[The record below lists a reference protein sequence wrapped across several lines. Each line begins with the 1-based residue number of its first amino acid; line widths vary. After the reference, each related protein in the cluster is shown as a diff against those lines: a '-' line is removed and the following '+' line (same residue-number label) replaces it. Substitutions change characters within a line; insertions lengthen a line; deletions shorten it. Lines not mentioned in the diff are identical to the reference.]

1 MLHLNTIDKP
11 LFKVLEDFSLLPELS
26 EFKLVGGTALA
37 LQVGHRKSDDL
48 DFFTDR
54 SFAIDEV
61 IIALKEY
68 TSDIQLMDKR
78 PNGLSFILK
87 LKGEHVEQ
95 RKVDIYNWA
104 VKFIRPATFEGNIRL
119 SSLEDIAAFKMDA
132 ICSRKEKKDF
142 VDLAVLLQKF
152 SFEEMMGFYTEK
164 FPYADQRIVLSQITN
179 FEDLEKSVDP
189 VMLVKL
195 STSEAIKLVE
205 KTALEY
211 GKSLLKKKGKKEDIR
226 NQQISDLL
234 KKKRLK
240 NNNKKGRHL

>member
-11 LFKVLEDFSLLPELS
+11 LLKVLEDFSLLPELS

-61 IIALKEY
+61 IIALKDY
-68 TSDIQLMDKR
+68 SPDFQLMDKR
-78 PNGLSFILK
+78 PNGLSFIMK
-87 LKGEHVEQ
+87 LRGEHIEQ

-104 VKFIRPATFEGNIRL
+104 VKFIRPATLEGSIRL

-152 SFEEMMGFYTEK
+152 TFDEMMGFYAEK
-164 FPYADQRIVLSQITN
+164 FPYSDQRIVLSQITN
-179 FEDLEKSVDP
+179 FEGLENSIDP
-189 VMLVKL
+189 VMLIKL

-205 KTALEY
+205 KKALEY
-211 GKSLLKKKGKKEDIR
+211 GKSLLIKKEKKEGIR
-226 NQQISDLL
+226 NRQISDLL
-234 KKKRLK
+234 NKKKLK
-240 NNNKKGRHL
+240 KDKGKRRHL